1 MIVCG
6 STDIYFIFLD
16 SIYLIN
22 KEDNKYTTISEIKK
36 KIFLRS
42 LHIFIKNVDVHTIRL
57 FDINMFL
64 NSFRNLLKNDISKKD

>member
-36 KIFLRS
+36 KIALRS

>member
-1 MIVCG
+1 MIVFG

-36 KIFLRS
+36 KISLRS